1 MGSKPLTDILPRC
14 LEKREER
21 REENVNLM
29 SHLGTVLNIND
40 WCLTLKSVGFDW
52 FY

>member
-21 REENVNLM
+21 REENVLNLM

-40 WCLTLKSVGFDW
+40 WCLTLKSVGFD
-52 FY
+52 